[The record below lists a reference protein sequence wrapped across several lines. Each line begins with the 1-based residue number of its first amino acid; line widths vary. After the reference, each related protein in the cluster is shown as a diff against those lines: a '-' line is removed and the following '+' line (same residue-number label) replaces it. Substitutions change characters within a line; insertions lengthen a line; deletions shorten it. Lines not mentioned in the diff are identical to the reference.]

1 MLKAIMTTFGVG
13 IGVAFIIGMVI
24 VLPFLSIWAFNTLFP
39 TFNIPYT
46 LETWAAA
53 VLLGMFFRGASSK

>member
-1 MLKAIMTTFGVG
+1 MFKAVMTTFGVG

-24 VLPFLSIWAFNTLFP
+24 MLPFLSIWAFNTLFP

-46 LETWAAA
+46 FDTWAATI
-53 VLLGMFFRGASSK
+53 LLGMFFRGASSK